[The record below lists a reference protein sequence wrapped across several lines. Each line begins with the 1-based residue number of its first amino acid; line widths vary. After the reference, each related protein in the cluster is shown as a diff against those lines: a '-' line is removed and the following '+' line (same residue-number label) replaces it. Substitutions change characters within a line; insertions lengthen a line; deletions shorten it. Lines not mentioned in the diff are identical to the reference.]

1 MFNCVSWVL
10 LSLLSLSSQG
20 LIFLIYY
27 FFWLSRHTTTDW
39 LTYSFSIFSMDIA
52 ASDRLPF
59 EKYKH
64 TDNICNIA
72 STSSMLS
79 VFQSNLK
86 HATIFSIWN
95 LFFLKDL
102 KVKAMEE
109 NSVERQNGELQKKEL
124 QMSLEIHNISENN
137 C

>member
-1 MFNCVSWVL
+1 
-10 LSLLSLSSQG
+10 
-20 LIFLIYY
+20 
-27 FFWLSRHTTTDW
+27 
-39 LTYSFSIFSMDIA
+39 
-52 ASDRLPF
+52 
-59 EKYKH
+59 
-64 TDNICNIA
+64 
-72 STSSMLS
+72 MLS

-86 HATIFSIWN
+86 HATIFSNWN

-109 NSVERQNGELQKKEL
+109 ISVEMQNAKKKEL

>member
-1 MFNCVSWVL
+1 
-10 LSLLSLSSQG
+10 
-20 LIFLIYY
+20 
-27 FFWLSRHTTTDW
+27 
-39 LTYSFSIFSMDIA
+39 MDIA
-52 ASDRLPF
+52 ACDRLPF

-86 HATIFSIWN
+86 HATIFSNRN

-109 NSVERQNGELQKKEL
+109 NSVEMQNGELQKKRIANVIRNSQYIRKQL
-124 QMSLEIHNISENN
+124 LKMV
-137 C
+137 